1 METIAEKRAFSV
13 DASCVY
19 LDVSRATLNRLMDSG
34 ELRNFHIGRR
44 RLILRDDLDKFLQ
57 DRLADGMGGDVAAR

>member
-1 METIAEKRAFSV
+1 ETVAEKRAFSV

-34 ELRNFHIGRR
+34 KLRNLHIGRR
-44 RLILRDDLDKFLQ
+44 RLILRDDLDEFLRA
-57 DRLADGMGGDVAAR
+57 RLAESEIGN

>member
-1 METIAEKRAFSV
+1 METVAEKRAFSV

-34 ELRNFHIGRR
+34 KLRNLHIGRR
-44 RLILRDDLDKFLQ
+44 RLILRDDLDEFLRA
-57 DRLADGMGGDVAAR
+57 RLAESEIGN